1 MLNRTLAPP
10 FNRSTSFELI
20 QPQKKILEG
29 GAEAY
34 FTLGGTQEVSKVE
47 IVFAAGR
54 WVEKN
59 WGASYFTSNLLSKG
73 TKKKTSSEIAHL
85 LDLYGAHLE
94 INPGLD
100 FVSVSLYILNKN
112 FEPAILLFL
121 ELLKESVFTQQESH
135 PGLCEKISLEKLI
148 PMEKNL
154 MKRIFTS

>member
-1 MLNRTLAPP
+1 MLDRTLAPP

-20 QPQKKILEG
+20 QPQKKILKG
-29 GAEAY
+29 GAESY
-34 FTLGGTQEVSKVE
+34 FILGGTQEVSKVE

-54 WVEKN
+54 WVEKT
-59 WGASYFTSNLLSKG
+59 WGASYFSANLLSKG
-73 TKKKTSSEIAHL
+73 TKKKTSFEIAHL

-121 ELLKESVFTQQESH
+121 ELLNESVFPQEEFDLLKSIYLAK
-135 PGLCEKISLEKLI
+135 PESKL
-148 PMEKNL
+148 
-154 MKRIFTS
+154 